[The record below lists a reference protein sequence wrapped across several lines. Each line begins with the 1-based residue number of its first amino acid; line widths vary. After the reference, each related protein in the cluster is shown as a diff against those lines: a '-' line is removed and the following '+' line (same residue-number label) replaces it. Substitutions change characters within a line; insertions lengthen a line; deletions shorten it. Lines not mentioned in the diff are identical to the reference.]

1 MGWGDE
7 GEGDGGNSFE
17 LDDDVAVL
25 LDALDDAFDA
35 SEVTIDDDDTATHFV
50 CDGSVVEKENAVVGE
65 GSYTDK
71 ILHLTVGDVY
81 DFGTGGRV
89 ERPGHHVTERTEIF
103 IGHLEVGESLPCGM
117 NEEEVVDGGDEFEL
131 AVSVALNEFVGDG
144 KECFNTLPFQVFL
157 HLQFAIVGDAHRI
170 PKGLGAEVSHE
181 S

>member
-17 LDDDVAVL
+17 LNDDMAVF

-35 SEVTIDDDDTATHFV
+35 GEVTVDDDDTATHFV
-50 CDGSVVEKENAVVGE
+50 CDGSIVEKENAVIGE
-65 GSYTDK
+65 GGYTDE

-81 DFGTGGRV
+81 DFGAGSRV
-89 ERPGHHVTERTEIF
+89 ERSGHHVTERTEIF
-103 IGHLEVGESLPCGM
+103 IGHLEVGELFPCGM
-117 NEEEVVDGGDEFEL
+117 NEEKVVDGGNEFEL
-131 AVSVALNEFVGDG
+131 AVPVALDEFVGDR
-144 KECFNTLPFQVFL
+144 KERLNASLVQVFL
-157 HLQFAIVGDAHRI
+157 HLQFAIVGDTHWI